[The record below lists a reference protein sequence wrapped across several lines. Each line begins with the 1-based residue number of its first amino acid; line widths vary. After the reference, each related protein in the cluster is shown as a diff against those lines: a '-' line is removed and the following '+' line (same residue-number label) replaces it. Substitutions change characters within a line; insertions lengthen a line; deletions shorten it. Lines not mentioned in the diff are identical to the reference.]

1 MLVQTVFYTLI
12 AHKKKLQKLIR
23 FFRTDIDER
32 NEDKYTR
39 NGRKSLKDLSL

>member
-1 MLVQTVFYTLI
+1 MFVKIVFDTLI
-12 AHKKKLQKLIR
+12 VHKKKFQKLIR
-23 FFRTDIDER
+23 FFRAAIDER